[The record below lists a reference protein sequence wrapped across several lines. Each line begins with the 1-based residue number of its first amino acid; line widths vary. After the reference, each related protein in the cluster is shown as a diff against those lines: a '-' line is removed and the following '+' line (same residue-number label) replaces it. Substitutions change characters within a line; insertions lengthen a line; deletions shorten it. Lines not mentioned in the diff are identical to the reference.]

1 MLRGQK
7 TFTLLPPSDIAYLDE
22 ALYPSARYCYEEQAG
37 EWSTVLD
44 VDSTGSKESDMV
56 PWIALDPGDP
66 VRFASSHIMPA
77 GFGLIFDENPPGA
90 DQATMS

>member
-1 MLRGQK
+1 MIVSGRWSRYCVLRGQK

-22 ALYPSARYCYEEQAG
+22 AMYPSARYHYEEQVG

-44 VDSTGSKESDMV
+44 IDTVNDKESNMV

-66 VRFASSHIMPA
+66 VRFK
-77 GFGLIFDENPPGA
+77 
-90 DQATMS
+90 

>member
-22 ALYPSARYCYEEQAG
+22 AMYPSARYRYEEQVG

-44 VDSTGSKESDMV
+44 IDTVNGKERNMV

-66 VRFASSHIMPA
+66 VRFK
-77 GFGLIFDENPPGA
+77 
-90 DQATMS
+90 